1 MSKFLW
7 NLREFAHLVNVV
19 GNSWIRTTAPRDA
32 PDAYHR
38 WYYETQVQT
47 RVRYFGH
54 PTMKS
59 VSDLWNYQEIISELR
74 PKFIVELGTFAGGG
88 ALYFAHLLKNQGI
101 SGRVLTVDVSRDSIG
116 REILQVPEIEFIEG
130 SSISEKVAQR
140 IRELQ
145 MEFTGPMFVILDS
158 DHSKK
163 HVFAELAM
171 LRDLTRPGDYVIVE
185 DSNINGHP
193 VLPGWGDG
201 PYEAIE
207 EYEKNFPDD
216 YRHDDARERKFGFTF
231 AVRGFLIRN

>member
-7 NLREFAHLVNVV
+7 NLRELGHLVNVI
-19 GNSWIRTTAPRDA
+19 GNSWIRRTAPKDA

-38 WYYETQVQT
+38 WYYETSVQT

-59 VSDLWNYQEIISELR
+59 VSDLWNYQEIIFDLK
-74 PKFIVELGTFAGGG
+74 PTLIVEMGTYAGGS
-88 ALYFAHLLKNQGI
+88 ALYFSHLLKNMK
-101 SGRVLTVDVSRDSIG
+101 GRRHLLTVDVTRDAIP
-116 REILQVPEIEFIEG
+116 PEIMQDSDIEFMLA
-130 SSISEKVAQR
+130 SSCSGEVSQR
-140 IRELQ
+140 IKALQ
-145 MEFTGPMFVILDS
+145 KEFPGPMFIILDS

-163 HVFAELAM
+163 HVLAEMIM
-171 LRDLTRPGDYVIVE
+171 LRSLTRAGDYLIVE

-193 VLPGWGDG
+193 VLPGWGLG

-207 EYEKNFPDD
+207 EYETKYPDD
-216 YRHDDARERKFGFTF
+216 YRHDDERENKFGFTF